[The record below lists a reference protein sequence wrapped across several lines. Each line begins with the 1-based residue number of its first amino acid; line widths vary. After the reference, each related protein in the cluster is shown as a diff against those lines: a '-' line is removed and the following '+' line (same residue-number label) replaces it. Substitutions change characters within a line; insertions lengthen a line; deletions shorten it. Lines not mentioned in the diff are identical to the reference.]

1 MDLYQIRY
9 FVTIAQTGNFTKAAE
24 RLFVSQPSLS
34 AGIKKLER
42 ELGVMLFERG
52 GRRVLL
58 TPAGQF
64 FLAKAEAMLKDYQL
78 MLQDIQK
85 FKEQPT
91 LRLGT
96 LHTLRGSDLAE
107 LMGAFRSKHGNVAI
121 ELHSGNLENLED
133 WLEGGYIDLAITWL
147 RADETKDSL
156 FLFSQQLMLAVFPS
170 HPFAQRST
178 VPLMDLNG
186 QPYIERIHCE
196 FWRACP
202 QMFESA
208 GVEPHIVYSANSE
221 EWVISLIK
229 AGLGMSIMPKWRQLT
244 NLIYVPID
252 NLSIARTIGL
262 KWRNHHTSEAVEWFR
277 IFASNYAWQ
286 VQ

>member
-64 FLAKAEAMLKDYQL
+64 FLAKAEAMLKDYQF

-96 LHTLRGSDLAE
+96 LHTLRGCDLAE
-107 LMGAFRSKHGNVAI
+107 LIGAFRSKHRNVAI
-121 ELHSGNLENLED
+121 ELHSGYLENLSD
-133 WLEGGYIDLAITWL
+133 WLEAGDIDLAITWL
-147 RADETKDSL
+147 RADESKDSL

-170 HPFAQRST
+170 HPFAQRPT

-186 QPYIERIHCE
+186 QPYIERLHCE
-196 FWRACP
+196 FWRSGP
-202 QMFESA
+202 HLFESA

-221 EWVISLIK
+221 EWVISLIQ
-229 AGLGMSIMPKWRQLT
+229 AGLGMSLMPKWRQLS

-262 KWRNHHTSEAVEWFR
+262 KWRNHHASEAVEWFR
-277 IFASNYAWQ
+277 KFASNYAWQ